1 MIFLS
6 FFPSHRVDEILIF
19 FRFVYFEFLVAVT
32 TTFYIKI
39 KHVLNQG
46 LRIITA
52 IAINKKTTSSVSFTA
67 LLRGNL
73 FILSA
78 IAWGNM
84 ITIDGPLLI
93 KMSSGNMLS

>member
-6 FFPSHRVDEILIF
+6 FFTSHRVDEVLIF
-19 FRFVYFEFLVAVT
+19 FRFVHFEFLLAVT

-39 KHVLNQG
+39 KLVLNQG
-46 LRIITA
+46 LSIITA
-52 IAINKKTTSSVSFTA
+52 ITVNQKTTSSVRFTA
-67 LLRGNL
+67 FLRGNL

-93 KMSSGNMLS
+93 KMSSGKMLS